1 MKILKVRHVT
11 MGLTL
16 IPFVFLGWVFTSWLA
31 ATTLPENE
39 RKTLNVIDQPQKFYS
54 VASFLSFKV
63 ATKPALK

>member
-1 MKILKVRHVT
+1 

-39 RKTLNVIDQPQKFYS
+39 RETLNVIDQPQKFYS
-54 VASFLSFKV
+54 VANFLRFKV
-63 ATKPALK
+63 ANKTALK

>member
-1 MKILKVRHVT
+1 MKILKIRHVT

-39 RKTLNVIDQPQKFYS
+39 RETLNVIYQPQKFYS
-54 VASFLSFKV
+54 VANFLRFKV
-63 ATKPALK
+63 ANKTALK